1 MESPICGPYPIH
13 GPARLAFKMEGK
25 CERKCGLIFEFWKI
39 RSKGGTVL
47 FGVATYFSF
56 LFYEGEKPSKNKKT
70 PKDSML
76 GKKSGPRKLES
87 RSGDQ
92 ITYREGTSCEVAPL

>member
-1 MESPICGPYPIH
+1 M
-13 GPARLAFKMEGK
+13 
-25 CERKCGLIFEFWKI
+25 
-39 RSKGGTVL
+39 VL

-56 LFYEGEKPSKNKKT
+56 LFYEGENQVRTKKP

-76 GKKSGPRKLES
+76 GKEKKKKSGPRKLES